1 MSKID
6 LQEITTCDTVKQERT
21 YVLCA
26 KEVSL

>member
-6 LQEITTCDTVKQERT
+6 LQEITTCDTIKQGRT

-26 KEVSL
+26 EEVSL